1 MKKLLTSDVYQ
12 VRSSY
17 MLDDISYKIRFNS
30 IYNIYNFVAVISA
43 VSLYN
48 INTSTIQTALAKFV
62 LNNGRLE
69 ETEINGIPTIINL
82 AKNPTGSNVSLRIL
96 NEDDA
101 HGYRIV
107 QEIKDRSDGRLII
120 KEGSLYP
127 ILYKLSD
134 EGYIISQEDISET
147 KLGRK
152 RIRVI
157 YSITPKGR
165 EHLIQLKEEY
175 DIVHD
180 SIRCIFER
188 SKSL

>member
-1 MKKLLTSDVYQ
+1 MAIEMFKRGSVEMLALL
-12 VRSSY
+12 
-17 MLDDISYKIRFNS
+17 
-30 IYNIYNFVAVISA
+30 
-43 VSLYN
+43 
-48 INTSTIQTALAKFV
+48 
-62 LNNGRLE
+62 
-69 ETEINGIPTIINL
+69 
-82 AKNPTGSNVSLRIL
+82 IL

-165 EHLIQLKEEY
+165 EHLIQLRKNTISYMTAFAAFLKGAKVFNYEY
-175 DIVHD
+175 RYR
-180 SIRCIFER
+180 SIY
-188 SKSL
+188 S

>member
-1 MKKLLTSDVYQ
+1 MLSMMLGLKGALHSRNLQKSFRREGHMAIEMFKRGSVEMLALL
-12 VRSSY
+12 
-17 MLDDISYKIRFNS
+17 
-30 IYNIYNFVAVISA
+30 
-43 VSLYN
+43 
-48 INTSTIQTALAKFV
+48 
-62 LNNGRLE
+62 
-69 ETEINGIPTIINL
+69 
-82 AKNPTGSNVSLRIL
+82 IL

-157 YSITPKGR
+157 YSITPK
-165 EHLIQLKEEY
+165 
-175 DIVHD
+175 
-180 SIRCIFER
+180 
-188 SKSL
+188 

>member
-1 MKKLLTSDVYQ
+1 MLALL
-12 VRSSY
+12 
-17 MLDDISYKIRFNS
+17 
-30 IYNIYNFVAVISA
+30 
-43 VSLYN
+43 
-48 INTSTIQTALAKFV
+48 
-62 LNNGRLE
+62 
-69 ETEINGIPTIINL
+69 
-82 AKNPTGSNVSLRIL
+82 IL

-101 HGYRIV
+101 HGY
-107 QEIKDRSDGRLII
+107 QCSGTHCKDGRLII

-175 DIVHD
+175 
-180 SIRCIFER
+180 
-188 SKSL
+188 

>member
-1 MKKLLTSDVYQ
+1 MAIEMFKRGSVEMLALL
-12 VRSSY
+12 
-17 MLDDISYKIRFNS
+17 
-30 IYNIYNFVAVISA
+30 
-43 VSLYN
+43 
-48 INTSTIQTALAKFV
+48 
-62 LNNGRLE
+62 
-69 ETEINGIPTIINL
+69 
-82 AKNPTGSNVSLRIL
+82 IL

-107 QEIKDRSDGRLII
+107 QEIK
-120 KEGSLYP
+120 EGSLFR

-165 EHLIQLKEEY
+165 EHLVQLKEEY

>member
-1 MKKLLTSDVYQ
+1 MSFYFVASIYLYSIYT
-12 VRSSY
+12 
-17 MLDDISYKIRFNS
+17 ISY
-30 IYNIYNFVAVISA
+30 
-43 VSLYN
+43 
-48 INTSTIQTALAKFV
+48 
-62 LNNGRLE
+62 
-69 ETEINGIPTIINL
+69 
-82 AKNPTGSNVSLRIL
+82 
-96 NEDDA
+96 
-101 HGYRIV
+101 
-107 QEIKDRSDGRLII
+107 
-120 KEGSLYP
+120 
-127 ILYKLSD
+127 LYKLSD

>member
-1 MKKLLTSDVYQ
+1 MLTATVLFRKL
-12 VRSSY
+12 R
-17 MLDDISYKIRFNS
+17 
-30 IYNIYNFVAVISA
+30 
-43 VSLYN
+43 
-48 INTSTIQTALAKFV
+48 
-62 LNNGRLE
+62 
-69 ETEINGIPTIINL
+69 TE
-82 AKNPTGSNVSLRIL
+82 A
-96 NEDDA
+96 
-101 HGYRIV
+101 
-107 QEIKDRSDGRLII
+107 DGRLII
-120 KEGSLYP
+120 KEGSLYH
-127 ILYKLSD
+127 LYKLSD

-165 EHLIQLKEEY
+165 EHLVQLKEEY

>member
-1 MKKLLTSDVYQ
+1 MAIEMFKRGSVEMLALL
-12 VRSSY
+12 
-17 MLDDISYKIRFNS
+17 
-30 IYNIYNFVAVISA
+30 
-43 VSLYN
+43 
-48 INTSTIQTALAKFV
+48 
-62 LNNGRLE
+62 
-69 ETEINGIPTIINL
+69 
-82 AKNPTGSNVSLRIL
+82 IL

-120 KEGSLYP
+120 KEGLLVNNIFKIPKYYFLHVM
-127 ILYKLSD
+127 IHN
-134 EGYIISQEDISET
+134 IISET

>member
-1 MKKLLTSDVYQ
+1 MKPKIISFYWLFALQAVHEKYQAEKEMHQLLPWEYQIRKLNPSKKSVNFPAQPQNPLGSVE
-12 VRSSY
+12 
-17 MLDDISYKIRFNS
+17 ML
-30 IYNIYNFVAVISA
+30 
-43 VSLYN
+43 
-48 INTSTIQTALAKFV
+48 AL
-62 LNNGRLE
+62 L
-69 ETEINGIPTIINL
+69 
-82 AKNPTGSNVSLRIL
+82 IL

-165 EHLIQLKEEY
+165 EHLVQLKEEY

>member
-1 MKKLLTSDVYQ
+1 MAIEMFKRGSVEMLALL
-12 VRSSY
+12 
-17 MLDDISYKIRFNS
+17 
-30 IYNIYNFVAVISA
+30 
-43 VSLYN
+43 
-48 INTSTIQTALAKFV
+48 
-62 LNNGRLE
+62 
-69 ETEINGIPTIINL
+69 
-82 AKNPTGSNVSLRIL
+82 IL

-157 YSITPKGR
+157 YSIRRIYQFYWFQDGYVIETMYDGTDVPGP
-165 EHLIQLKEEY
+165 EEIGITNY
-175 DIVHD
+175 
-180 SIRCIFER
+180 RTY
-188 SKSL
+188 

>member
-1 MKKLLTSDVYQ
+1 MAIEMFKRGSVEMLALL
-12 VRSSY
+12 
-17 MLDDISYKIRFNS
+17 
-30 IYNIYNFVAVISA
+30 
-43 VSLYN
+43 
-48 INTSTIQTALAKFV
+48 
-62 LNNGRLE
+62 
-69 ETEINGIPTIINL
+69 
-82 AKNPTGSNVSLRIL
+82 IL

-157 YSITPKGR
+157 YSITPYRVNFHFSLDKTI
-165 EHLIQLKEEY
+165 HLWY
-175 DIVHD
+175 HNIVRFKALPWL
-180 SIRCIFER
+180 SW
-188 SKSL
+188 

>member
-1 MKKLLTSDVYQ
+1 MLCTPAIFKKV
-12 VRSSY
+12 V
-17 MLDDISYKIRFNS
+17 
-30 IYNIYNFVAVISA
+30 
-43 VSLYN
+43 
-48 INTSTIQTALAKFV
+48 
-62 LNNGRLE
+62 
-69 ETEINGIPTIINL
+69 
-82 AKNPTGSNVSLRIL
+82 
-96 NEDDA
+96 
-101 HGYRIV
+101 
-107 QEIKDRSDGRLII
+107 DGRLII

>member
-1 MKKLLTSDVYQ
+1 MLGLKVLYTPAIFKKV
-12 VRSSY
+12 VE
-17 MLDDISYKIRFNS
+17 
-30 IYNIYNFVAVISA
+30 
-43 VSLYN
+43 
-48 INTSTIQTALAKFV
+48 
-62 LNNGRLE
+62 GRD
-69 ETEINGIPTIINL
+69 TWQQ
-82 AKNPTGSNVSLRIL
+82 KCL

>member
-1 MKKLLTSDVYQ
+1 MAIEMFKRGSVEMLALL
-12 VRSSY
+12 
-17 MLDDISYKIRFNS
+17 
-30 IYNIYNFVAVISA
+30 
-43 VSLYN
+43 
-48 INTSTIQTALAKFV
+48 
-62 LNNGRLE
+62 
-69 ETEINGIPTIINL
+69 
-82 AKNPTGSNVSLRIL
+82 IL

-101 HGYRIV
+101 HGYRI
-107 QEIKDRSDGRLII
+107 DGRLII

-165 EHLIQLKEEY
+165 EHLVQLKEEY